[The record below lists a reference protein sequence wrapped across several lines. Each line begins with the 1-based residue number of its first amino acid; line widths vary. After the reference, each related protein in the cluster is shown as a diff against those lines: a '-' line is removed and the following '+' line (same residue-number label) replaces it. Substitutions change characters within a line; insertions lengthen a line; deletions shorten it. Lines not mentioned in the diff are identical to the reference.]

1 MKGLCHSEKTP
12 ATGLFMGKTRVIVK
26 FAATCV
32 GSGVATAMKVYSFGA
47 ACGREVVGISKSSI
61 SSFAGKASGN
71 VSRLSRGKAAET
83 QEPRL
88 PRAKPEKQPPAPE
101 SPRRKDKL
109 PPGSSMSPNP
119 KLDRLASAV
128 RKLTEGVQQRV
139 AESGA
144 AEEATG
150 IRSAQKGAYDER
162 DHQLASQRMALAKII
177 GELKDMRDLVRKD
190 SPGIN
195 SFEK

>member
-1 MKGLCHSEKTP
+1 
-12 ATGLFMGKTRVIVK
+12 
-26 FAATCV
+26 
-32 GSGVATAMKVYSFGA
+32 
-47 ACGREVVGISKSSI
+47 
-61 SSFAGKASGN
+61 
-71 VSRLSRGKAAET
+71 
-83 QEPRL
+83 
-88 PRAKPEKQPPAPE
+88 
-101 SPRRKDKL
+101 
-109 PPGSSMSPNP
+109 MSPNP